1 MVRNHTRASGTAKT
15 SDPGLPLSILITT
28 IETNEEVQ
36 KSISVDEFARLARD
50 EC

>member
-1 MVRNHTRASGTAKT
+1 MTFRLPELSGLQ
-15 SDPGLPLSILITT
+15 PGSILITT

-36 KSISVDEFARLARD
+36 KSISLDEFARLARD